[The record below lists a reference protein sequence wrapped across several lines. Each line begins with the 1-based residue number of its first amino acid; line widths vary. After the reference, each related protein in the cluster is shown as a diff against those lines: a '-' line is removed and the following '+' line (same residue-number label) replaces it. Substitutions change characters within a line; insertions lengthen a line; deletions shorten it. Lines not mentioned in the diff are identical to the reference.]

1 MKHRAATLP
10 EGAATWLAGLSP
22 ADASADSL
30 PRDRE
35 SRWFQ
40 PSGGTIAGAGG
51 ARRFGRSGEAGKIER
66 VRRLAGS
73 TSSELYAFEAVAF
86 DGARRL
92 FVLRWYPDGSVLD
105 AELDLIE
112 RESAALGALAAT
124 SVRAPRL
131 IAAGS
136 RALLMTHIHGGVRLA
151 LPDPGAL
158 REALADIHALD
169 PSAMAKWR
177 YAGYHEDVVRGHE
190 GVASGRAVPEPA
202 RPTWWRDARAWE
214 RALHQTETDR
224 PTAPDVVIH
233 RDLHPGNV
241 LWNGRR
247 ISGIVDWVNACTG
260 PAAIDFAHCRVN
272 LAVLWGLEAADAF
285 SVIDPA
291 WDIEAALGFLDWDPV
306 GRDAWPGALPRSFVE
321 GGGPDLAAEVIR
333 ERLETFVR
341 EALARLA

>member
-1 MKHRAATLP
+1 MRHRVATLP
-10 EGAATWLAGLSP
+10 EGAAVWLAGLSP
-22 ADASADSL
+22 DDLSADSL
-30 PRDRE
+30 SWVRE
-35 SRWFQ
+35 SRRFQ
-40 PSGGTIAGAGG
+40 PRGPIAGADG
-51 ARRFGRSGEAGKIER
+51 AGKIEA

-86 DGARRL
+86 DGARSR

-105 AELDLIE
+105 AKPDLIE
-112 RESAALGALAAT
+112 RESAALGALAET

-136 RALLMTHIHGGVRLA
+136 RTMLMTHTHGGVRLA

-169 PSAMAKWR
+169 PSALAGWR

-190 GVASGRAVPEPA
+190 AVANGRAGPELTC
-202 RPTWWRDARAWE
+202 PTWWHDARAWE
-214 RALHQTETDR
+214 RALHQTETAR
-224 PTAPDVVIH
+224 PTAPDVFIH

-247 ISGIVDWVNACTG
+247 IAGIVDWVNACTG

-272 LAVLWGLEAADAF
+272 LTVLWGLEAADAF

-291 WDIEAALGFLDWDPV
+291 WDIEAALGFLDWDPAD
-306 GRDAWPGALPRSFVE
+306 RDRWPGELPRSFVE
-321 GGGPDLAAEVIR
+321 GGGPDLSAEVIR
-333 ERLETFVR
+333 GRLETFVC
-341 EALARLA
+341 EALARLG